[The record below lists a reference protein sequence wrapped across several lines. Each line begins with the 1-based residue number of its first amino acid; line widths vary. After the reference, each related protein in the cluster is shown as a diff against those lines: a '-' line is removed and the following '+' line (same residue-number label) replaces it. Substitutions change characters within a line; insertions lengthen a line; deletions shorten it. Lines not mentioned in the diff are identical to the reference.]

1 MVKVTV
7 TEQENS
13 FSVETA
19 AAVVAAVRP
28 KDEKGETSKLVMM
41 GQATKAEIIAALAR
55 CAASMIK
62 VLGEDSY
69 SKCLTIRDLF
79 VRQVDDAMK
88 NSRSAT
94 ERCEITP
101 VRQDVVHWND

>member
-1 MVKVTV
+1 MVKVTI

-19 AAVVAAVRP
+19 AAFVAAVRP
-28 KDEKGETSKLVMM
+28 QDGKGESSKLVML
-41 GQATKAEIIAALAR
+41 GQATKAEIIAAVAR

-62 VLGEDSY
+62 TLGEDSY
-69 SKCLTIRDLF
+69 SKCLMIRDLF

-88 NSRSAT
+88 NSRSVT

-101 VRQDVVHWND
+101 ARQDVVHWND

>member
-1 MVKVTV
+1 MVKVTI

-19 AAVVAAVRP
+19 VAFVAAVGP
-28 KDEKGETSKLVMM
+28 QDGKGESSKLVIM
-41 GQATKAEIIAALAR
+41 GQATKAEIIAAVAR

-62 VLGEDSY
+62 NLGEDSY
-69 SKCLTIRDLF
+69 SKCLMIRDLF

-88 NSRSAT
+88 NSRSVT
-94 ERCEITP
+94 ERCKITP
-101 VRQDVVHWND
+101 ARQDVVHWND